1 MKLCLGTVQFGMD
14 YGIAG
19 CKKPALD
26 DAVEMLDF
34 ATQNGISHIDTAYA
48 YGCAE
53 DVVGAFLRRKT
64 VPRDGLFI
72 SAKLKPNIMDG
83 VSATRI
89 YETARANLEE
99 SLARLGTDYV
109 DAYMCHSARYVYD
122 DAILEAMVRLRDA
135 GLARHVGVSVYE
147 VDEARKCVSD
157 KRLDFMQLPFSILDQ
172 RMRREGVFEMDAS
185 GRMTIDTRSAF
196 LQGLVLMA
204 EGDVPG
210 FLSRARPVVAKVD
223 MLCKRYGLSRV
234 AMALGFVK
242 QQRGVGHLVFGVD
255 SLSQLKEDIA
265 VFNEIDLAPEVV
277 KDIDREFQG
286 VPADVVMPSLW
297 TKKQ

>member
-19 CKKPALD
+19 RKRPALQ

-83 VSATRI
+83 VGVDRI
-89 YETARANLEE
+89 YDTARANIEE

-109 DAYMCHSARYVYD
+109 DAYMCHSARYIYD

-147 VDEARKCVSD
+147 VDEARKCISD

-172 RMRREGVFEMDAS
+172 RMRWEGVFEMDAS
-185 GRMTIDTRSAF
+185 GRMTIDARSAF
-196 LQGLVLMA
+196 VQGLVLMA
-204 EGDVPG
+204 AGEVPD
-210 FLSRARPVVAKVD
+210 FLARARPFVEKVD
-223 MLCKRYGLSRV
+223 LLCRRHGLSRV

-242 QQRGVGHLVFGVD
+242 RQRGIGHLVFGVD

-265 VFNEIDLAPEVV
+265 AFNETDLAPEVV
-277 KDIDREFQG
+277 KDVDEEFQG

-297 TKKQ
+297 ARK